1 MPEISFDPV
10 TDAAALEGRWRA
22 LEALAEGGFFRG
34 WTYLGSLLPHFAAP
48 HLLAVRED
56 GRDLALGLFNRRGQ
70 RLSLHETGDPAWD
83 QIYVEH
89 NGLLLHPGAGD
100 CVTPALAHAV
110 ARGTVTLSG
119 IDAAHLTAADE
130 AGVLHVTKH
139 DFAPAL
145 DLAALKASGLTHLET
160 LSANARAQI
169 RRAIRLYGPD
179 LTLQPA
185 ASVSEAHEF
194 FDRLVALHQASWTAR
209 GVPGAFADPAIRTF
223 HARLIATGFPRGEL
237 ALLRVSA
244 GPHEIGY
251 LYQLQHGGRMLCY
264 QSGFAPEADAR
275 RKPGLVSHALAIA
288 HAQSNGFA
296 WYDFLAGA
304 QRYKRTLAPTGGETL
319 YWVTLHATASVMG
332 RLHRLRRALGR

>member
-1 MPEISFDPV
+1 MPDISFDAV
-10 TDAAALEGRWRA
+10 TDAKALADRWRA
-22 LEALAEGGFFRG
+22 LEAQAEGGFFRG
-34 WTYLGSLLPHFAAP
+34 WTYLGTLLPHFAAP
-48 HLLAVRED
+48 HVLAVRQD
-56 GRDLALGLFNRRGQ
+56 GRDLALGLFDRRR

-83 QIYVEH
+83 RIYVEH
-89 NGLLLHPGAGD
+89 NGLLLHPEAGA
-100 CVTPALAHAV
+100 CVAPALGYAV
-110 ARGTVTLSG
+110 ALGSITLSG
-119 IDAAHLTAADE
+119 IGAAHLQAAGE
-130 AGVLHVTKH
+130 AGVVHVTKT

-145 DLAALKASGLTHLET
+145 DLAALAASGVSHLDG

-179 LTLQPA
+179 LTLRPA
-185 ASVSEAHEF
+185 ASIAEAHDY
-194 FDRLVALHQASWTAR
+194 FDRMVSLHQASWTAR
-209 GVPGAFADPAIRTF
+209 GAPGAFANPAIRAF
-223 HARLIATGFPRGEL
+223 HNQLIAIGFPRGEL

-296 WYDFLAGA
+296 CYDFLAGA
-304 QRYKRTLAPTGGETL
+304 QRYKTTLAPHGGETL
-319 YWVTLHATASVMG
+319 YWVTLHATTSAMG
-332 RLHRLRRALGR
+332 RLHRLRRALRR